1 MNNNDEINKILGK
14 PPLEIKKQLNIKN
27 KDFMNVSNDIL
38 TFQHYLN
45 LLKGRDLSYSLE
57 FTLNDLANS
66 FKKQKT
72 SPAYVK
78 IRKDLNQINSH
89 IYNVKNRYRQNTFN
103 NTTQS
108 NKKFM
113 DKFNIIINSSSY
125 VPQDEDKLSKNNKN
139 KDNIIMS
146 LKDNHIIKQYKKK
159 EKRIIKDPDNG
170 QDNNEKE
177 DMRNNT
183 VENISNNQI
192 NKTRIKFG
200 YGNYAFPYINYNHPQ
215 FYKLNN
221 IFKEKLP
228 PIENPN
234 INKKRKPN
242 DLSESI
248 PFDNKKKQIKN
259 NFYNYYIG
267 LRIKHKFC

>member
-1 MNNNDEINKILGK
+1 MHNNDELNQILEK
-14 PPLEIKKQLNIKN
+14 SPLEIQKQLNLKN
-27 KDFMNVSNDIL
+27 KNFMDVSNDIL
-38 TFQHYLN
+38 SFQHYLN

-57 FTLNDLANS
+57 LNLNELTNS

-72 SPAYVK
+72 SPAYIK

-89 IYNVKNRYRQNTFN
+89 IYNGKNRYRQNTFN

-125 VPQDEDKLSKNNKN
+125 VPQDDNKCDKNKMNKNN
-139 KDNIIMS
+139 IITS
-146 LKDNHIIKQYKKK
+146 LKDNHEIKTYRRR
-159 EKRIIKDPDNG
+159 EKRIIKDIDNG
-170 QDNNEKE
+170 QENNEKE
-177 DMRNNT
+177 AMRNNT
-183 VENISNNQI
+183 VENISNSQI
-192 NKTRIKFG
+192 TKTRTKFG

-215 FYKLNN
+215 YYKLNN
-221 IFKEKLP
+221 ISKEKLP

-234 INKKRKPN
+234 IIKNREPN
-242 DLSESI
+242 DLSKSI
-248 PFDNKKKQIKN
+248 PFDTKKKQIKN

>member
-1 MNNNDEINKILGK
+1 MNNNDGLNKILEK
-14 PPLEIKKQLNIKN
+14 SPLEIQKQLNLKN
-27 KDFMNVSNDIL
+27 KNFIDVSNDIL
-38 TFQHYLN
+38 SFQHYLN

-57 FTLNDLANS
+57 FNLNDLTNS

-72 SPAYVK
+72 SPAYIK
-78 IRKDLNQINSH
+78 IRKDLKQINSH
-89 IYNVKNRYRQNTFN
+89 IYNAKDRYRQNTFN

-125 VPQDEDKLSKNNKN
+125 ASQDDGKCSKNKMNKN
-139 KDNIIMS
+139 NIIMP
-146 LKDNHIIKQYKKK
+146 LKDNQVIKSYRKK
-159 EKRIIKDPDNG
+159 EKRIIKDTDYG
-170 QDNNEKE
+170 QENNKKE
-177 DMRNNT
+177 VMRNNT
-183 VENISNNQI
+183 AENISNNQI
-192 NKTRIKFG
+192 NKARIKFG

-215 FYKLNN
+215 YYKLNN

-228 PIENPN
+228 PIENPK
-234 INKKRKPN
+234 IIKRKKTN

-248 PFDNKKKQIKN
+248 PFDIKKKQIKN

-267 LRIKHKFC
+267 LRIKHKFH

>member
-1 MNNNDEINKILGK
+1 MNNEELNKILEK
-14 PPLEIKKQLNIKN
+14 SPLEIQKQLNLKN
-27 KDFMNVSNDIL
+27 KKFLDVSNDIL
-38 TFQHYLN
+38 SFQHYLN

-57 FTLNDLANS
+57 FDLNDLTNS

-72 SPAYVK
+72 SPAYIK

-89 IYNVKNRYRQNTFN
+89 IYNAKHRYRQNTFN
-103 NTTQS
+103 NTTQN

-125 VPQDEDKLSKNNKN
+125 VPQDDDKCSKNKMNKN
-139 KDNIIMS
+139 NILKS
-146 LKDNHIIKQYKKK
+146 LKDNHIIKSYRKK
-159 EKRIIKDPDNG
+159 EKRIIKDTDNG
-170 QDNNEKE
+170 QENNEKE
-177 DMRNNT
+177 AMRNNT
-183 VENISNNQI
+183 AENISNDQK
-192 NKTRIKFG
+192 NKTRIKVG
-200 YGNYAFPYINYNHPQ
+200 YGSYAFPYINYNHPQ
-215 FYKLNN
+215 YYKLNN

-228 PIENPN
+228 PIDPKIIKN
-234 INKKRKPN
+234 RKPN

-267 LRIKHKFC
+267 LRIKHKFS